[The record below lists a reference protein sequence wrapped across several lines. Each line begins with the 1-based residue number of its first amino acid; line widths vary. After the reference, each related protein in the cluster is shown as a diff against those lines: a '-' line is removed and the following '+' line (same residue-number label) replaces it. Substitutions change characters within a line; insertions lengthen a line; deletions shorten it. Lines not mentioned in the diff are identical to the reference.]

1 MKIGFKWDIIFKK
14 NEGESFEELN
24 IGDFHT
30 SNIEEG
36 KFIADPFIIKK
47 AGINYVFYELC
58 DYKKGVIACS
68 TLIDNELG
76 PPIIVLNYEEHLSY
90 PYLFEEGDDL
100 YMIPESHKL
109 NKIIILNVLISLQN
123 GKKLI
128 VLKCPVKILLFLK
141 KIKNIIL

>member
-47 AGINYVFYELC
+47 AGINYVFMNYATIKKEL
-58 DYKKGVIACS
+58 
-68 TLIDNELG
+68 LH
-76 PPIIVLNYEEHLSY
+76 VLL
-90 PYLFEEGDDL
+90 
-100 YMIPESHKL
+100 
-109 NKIIILNVLISLQN
+109 
-123 GKKLI
+123 
-128 VLKCPVKILLFLK
+128 
-141 KIKNIIL
+141 